1 MAQEPTFC
9 DKLHASRPCSP
20 WCPHGSGEVTSA
32 PGEDEKLMGIED
44 IEADLNNDTSKK
56 HIMSF
61 VANIIHIYIYVCIYI
76 KSYIIDNYIY
86 IHIIYIY
93 LSLSLSLSFST
104 VRNLGWAETNFDVW

>member
-1 MAQEPTFC
+1 
-9 DKLHASRPCSP
+9 
-20 WCPHGSGEVTSA
+20 
-32 PGEDEKLMGIED
+32 MGIED

-93 LSLSLSLSFST
+93 ISRSLSLFLYGPELRMGRNQFRCLVTLS
-104 VRNLGWAETNFDVW
+104 A